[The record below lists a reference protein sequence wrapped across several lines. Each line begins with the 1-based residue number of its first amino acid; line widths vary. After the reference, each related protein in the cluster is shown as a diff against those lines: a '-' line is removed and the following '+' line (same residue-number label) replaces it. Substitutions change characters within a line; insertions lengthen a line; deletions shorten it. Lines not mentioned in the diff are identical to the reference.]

1 MSVIDPFLTTPPA
14 PPSDDACCPEFAA
27 MSRRSVLRG
36 ALALGG
42 ATFVVGSATVS
53 ASASSPTP
61 ASSVLVV
68 LSLRGG
74 ADGLSLVVPYGDPG
88 YYSARP
94 TIAVPQNQLLAT
106 DGYFGL
112 HPALAPL
119 LPMWNAGGLA
129 AVHATGLTT
138 ANRSHFSAMEQ
149 VEEAHPGSSTRV
161 GWLNRLVGTNSDG
174 SPLQGVGIVNGAPPT
189 ELSGPLPLMTVRS
202 LDDASIAADDEWDT
216 DPAGKRRRSLHTLW
230 DTDRSAMGTAVRATL
245 QATAD
250 IAPAVAAA
258 DNSSQY
264 GDSHLGGALAAAAR
278 IIRGNVGTEVITVDQ
293 GDWDMHV
300 DLGDLNGGQMRANAA
315 DLATALAAFFADLGD
330 QASKVTLV
338 TISEFGRRVLENG
351 NRGLDHGW
359 GNVMFVAGAGV
370 KGGSYYVNQQQGWKP
385 LSDDLESDLH
395 VTTDYRNVLA
405 EVVTT
410 RFGAPVGTV
419 FPGLTAETL
428 GFMQSA

>member
-1 MSVIDPFLTTPPA
+1 
-14 PPSDDACCPEFAA
+14 
-27 MSRRSVLRG
+27 
-36 ALALGG
+36 
-42 ATFVVGSATVS
+42 
-53 ASASSPTP
+53 
-61 ASSVLVV
+61 
-68 LSLRGG
+68 
-74 ADGLSLVVPYGDPG
+74 
-88 YYSARP
+88 
-94 TIAVPQNQLLAT
+94 
-106 DGYFGL
+106 
-112 HPALAPL
+112 
-119 LPMWNAGGLA
+119 
-129 AVHATGLTT
+129 
-138 ANRSHFSAMEQ
+138 
-149 VEEAHPGSSTRV
+149 
-161 GWLNRLVGTNSDG
+161 
-174 SPLQGVGIVNGAPPT
+174 
-189 ELSGPLPLMTVRS
+189 
-202 LDDASIAADDEWDT
+202 
-216 DPAGKRRRSLHTLW
+216 
-230 DTDRSAMGTAVRATL
+230 MGTAVRATL

-250 IAPAVAAA
+250 IAPAVDAA

-264 GDSHLGGALAAAAR
+264 GGSHLGGALAAAAR

-315 DLATALAAFFADLGD
+315 DLATALAAFFGDLGD

-428 GFMQSA
+428 GFMQAA